1 MNMHGIFL
9 PRKFFVTSGSG
20 EDNNSELNAF
30 DRALLR
36 AKITQCNLVNVSS
49 ILPQDSEEIDPIHIT
64 PGTIT
69 FAVLARQG
77 GYSGDRISAGI
88 GWGRIENKTG
98 DSYGI
103 VAEDH
108 GNSSKRYT
116 DKILKE
122 KLEQMAKIRRMK
134 LIDWKVRSESI
145 EVKQR
150 YGCVVSTLVYVPW
163 DQETGEREV

>member
-1 MNMHGIFL
+1 MHGIYL
-9 PRKFFVTSGSG
+9 PKQFFVTSGTG

-49 ILPQDSEEIDPIHIT
+49 ILPKDAEEIDPIHIT

-69 FAVLARQG
+69 FAVLARMSG
-77 GYSGDRISAGI
+77 VSGDRISAGI
-88 GWGRIENKTG
+88 GWGKIENKG
-98 DSYGI
+98 GEVYGI

-116 DKILKE
+116 NQILNE
-122 KLEQMAKIRRMK
+122 KLEQMARIRRMK
-134 LIDWKVRSESI
+134 LVEWKVRSESM

-150 YGCVVSTLVYVPW
+150 FGCVVATLVYAPW
-163 DQETGEREV
+163 DVETGSRNMD

>member
-1 MNMHGIFL
+1 MHGIFL
-9 PRKFFVTSGSG
+9 PRKFFVTSGYG

-36 AKITQCNLVNVSS
+36 GKITQCNLVNVSS
-49 ILPQDSEEIDPIHIT
+49 ILPEDADEIEPVYIT

-69 FAVLARQG
+69 FAVLARQSG
-77 GYSGDRISAGI
+77 VSGDRISAGI
-88 GWGRIENKTG
+88 GWGKMEKKSG
-98 DSYGI
+98 DNYGI

-116 DKILKE
+116 NQILKE

-134 LIDWKVRSESI
+134 LVDCKVRSESI
-145 EVKQR
+145 EVKER
-150 YGCVVSTLVYVPW
+150 FGCVMAALVYVPW
-163 DQETGEREV
+163 DEKTGKRKV

>member
-1 MNMHGIFL
+1 MHGINL
-9 PRKFFVTSGSG
+9 PKKFFVTSGYG

-36 AKITQCNLVNVSS
+36 GKITQCNLVNVSS
-49 ILPQDSEEIDPIHIT
+49 ILPPDAEEIEPIYIT

-69 FAVLARQG
+69 FAVLARMSG
-77 GYSGDRISAGI
+77 VSGDRISAGI
-88 GWGRIENKTG
+88 GWGTIERKSG
-98 DSYGI
+98 EVYGI

-116 DKILKE
+116 NQILKE

-134 LIDWKVRSESI
+134 LVDWKVRSESI
-145 EVKQR
+145 EVKER
-150 YGCVVSTLVYVPW
+150 FGCVMSALVYVPW
-163 DQETGEREV
+163 DLKTGSRKV

>member
-1 MNMHGIFL
+1 MHGIYL
-9 PRKFFVTSGSG
+9 PKKFFVTSGSG

-49 ILPQDSEEIDPIHIT
+49 ILPPDAEEIEPIYIT

-77 GYSGDRISAGI
+77 GHSGDRISAGI
-88 GWGRIENKTG
+88 GWGRIENKAG
-98 DSYGI
+98 DNYGI

-116 DKILKE
+116 NKILEE

-134 LIDWKVRSESI
+134 LTEWKVRSESI

-150 YGCVVSTLVYVPW
+150 FGCVVSTLVYVPW
-163 DQETGEREV
+163 DQVTGEREV